1 MKKYIIAFSL
11 IAIAS
16 TPKIS
21 WGVSADFE
29 SYFFDLKQ
37 VLIQEELQVYKT
49 EYKLDLFSDF
59 YFENEDD
66 KSTAIIRYAFEEI
79 GKPYKFGA
87 TGPDFYDCSG
97 YTYTIFKKLN
107 INIPRTSEAQGN
119 GGILIDRNR
128 LQKGD
133 LVFFDTRSVSNIND
147 ITDTFDEEEIN
158 TFEPKPFVPEKVTHV
173 GIYIG
178 SGEFIHA
185 SSGGGE
191 VIISRLDNK
200 YYDSRYLHGR
210 RYL

>member
-1 MKKYIIAFSL
+1 M
-11 IAIAS
+11 
-16 TPKIS
+16 
-21 WGVSADFE
+21 
-29 SYFFDLKQ
+29 
-37 VLIQEELQVYKT
+37 IQEELKVYKT
-49 EYKLDLFSDF
+49 DYKLDLFSDI

-66 KSTAIIRYAFEEI
+66 KSTAIIRYAFEEL
-79 GKPYKFGA
+79 GKPYKFAA
-87 TGPDFYDCSG
+87 TGPDYYDCSG

-133 LVFFDTRSVSNIND
+133 LVFFDTRSISNIND
-147 ITDTFDEEEIN
+147 ITDNFEEEIISS
-158 TFEPKPFVPEKVTHV
+158 EPKPFMPEKVTHV

>member
-1 MKKYIIAFSL
+1 MKKNIVAFSL
-11 IAIAS
+11 VAVAS
-16 TPKIS
+16 IPKIS
-21 WGVSADFE
+21 WGYSGDLE
-29 SYFFDLKQ
+29 SYFFDLRQ
-37 VLIQEELQVYKT
+37 VLIQEELKVYKT
-49 EYKLDLFSDF
+49 DYKLDLFSDI

-66 KSTAIIRYAFEEI
+66 KSTAIIRYAFEEL
-79 GKPYKFGA
+79 GKPYKFAA
-87 TGPDFYDCSG
+87 TGPDYYDCSG

-133 LVFFDTRSVSNIND
+133 LVFFDTRSISNIND
-147 ITDTFDEEEIN
+147 ITDNFEEEIISS
-158 TFEPKPFVPEKVTHV
+158 EPKPFMPEKVTHV

>member
-1 MKKYIIAFSL
+1 MKKYIVTFSL
-11 IAIAS
+11 IAIVLA
-16 TPKIS
+16 PKIS
-21 WGVSADFE
+21 WGESADFE

-49 EYKLDLFSDF
+49 EYKLDLFSDL

-66 KSTAIIRYAFEEI
+66 KPNAIIRYALEEL
-79 GKPYKFGA
+79 GKPYKFAA
-87 TGPDFYDCSG
+87 TGPDYYDCSG

-107 INIPRTSEAQGN
+107 INIPRTSENQGLT
-119 GGILIDRNR
+119 GIFVDRHR

-133 LVFFDTRSVSNIND
+133 LVFFDTRSISNVND
-147 ITDTFDEEEIN
+147 ITDNFEEEERN